1 LFVRYVAINHL
12 VNDFVCLGEEGNV
25 ICSENVIEKVA
36 VHINQQF
43 LTLVLLDAVPK
54 ANQLLLYKVKI
65 LLLVEQLLNQVVC
78 KRLALFSL
86 NISE

>member
-1 LFVRYVAINHL
+1 
-12 VNDFVCLGEEGNV
+12 LGEKGNV
-25 ICSENVIEKVA
+25 IFSENVIEKVA

-43 LTLVLLDAVPK
+43 LTLILLDAVPK

-78 KRLALFSL
+78 KRLALLSL